1 MSDRKIPSV
10 IRGSSVSSTSRIQRV
25 VIENMKVRERTT
37 DLRAMTV
44 ELMALNA
51 SGMREKSQK
60 RAQRMRRGL
69 KYQAGSYASMR
80 RCHFSW
86 CVQVPCSL
94 RLYSSVS
101 VGTSVCFKLVKVSN
115 SVKRVKGSKVYIH
128 IRSIAFC
135 LPAVRLWIA
144 VPEILLG
151 SPCLKTFQ
159 LLYGSSACQ

>member
-101 VGTSVCFKLVKVSN
+101 VGTSACFQVGEGQQFRQARQGDQCLHTYQVYRILSSCCEVVDCYSRDLV
-115 SVKRVKGSKVYIH
+115 RVALLEDFPVV
-128 IRSIAFC
+128 
-135 LPAVRLWIA
+135 VR
-144 VPEILLG
+144 
-151 SPCLKTFQ
+151 F
-159 LLYGSSACQ
+159 